1 MLEIFEWKDPDEVL
15 RSRTSSRPRVP
26 GYDITSV
33 EAKASTRQPEVSVM
47 NIPALA
53 ISSTDVRERV
63 HDGRPIRYLVP
74 EGVKSYI
81 EKAGC
86 TDDRRS
92 GRWPC
97 WRSRPSP
104 FRWSSSPRATRVA
117 PWSRRPRGPS
127 LTYVM
132 INNELGPLSAVIGT
146 AGGAAPGALVIPGE
160 ISVTIPGKGGDD
172 GRGGRPADPAGRD
185 DRRQRARLLGR
196 PLRRDRPAPA
206 VGGDRPRGGIDVAG
220 TTRTGA
226 EVVALLE
233 EPGAGRTE
241 TFRQVLDGVSAPIRT
256 GSPKTSSRRT
266 RRWMSSSPYR
276 RSSASV
282 QILSVEEVADGVF
295 TSSPS
300 AVAGSFA
307 AAFGVPEPEIV
318 PVIVLNGSGVPGV
331 GELVAEQIVPGGFR
345 IVVSENASNFD
356 HVETLVVVG
365 SADDVALGD
374 RVRDLLG
381 AGGVSV
387 SVSSGI
393 APVTI
398 VVGKDFTG

>member
-1 MLEIFEWKDPDEVL
+1 M
-15 RSRTSSRPRVP
+15 
-26 GYDITSV
+26 
-33 EAKASTRQPEVSVM
+33 
-47 NIPALA
+47 
-53 ISSTDVRERV
+53 
-63 HDGRPIRYLVP
+63 
-74 EGVKSYI
+74 
-81 EKAGC
+81 
-86 TDDRRS
+86 
-92 GRWPC
+92 
-97 WRSRPSP
+97 
-104 FRWSSSPRATRVA
+104 
-117 PWSRRPRGPS
+117 SRRVWPLAVIALIAVAAPLILVARDRASVPTEPAAPPAPS
-127 LTYVM
+127 LTYVL
-132 INNELGPLSAVIGT
+132 INNELGPLSAVVGT
-146 AGGAAPGALVIPGE
+146 SGQGAPGALVIPGE
-160 ISVTIPGKGGDD
+160 VSVTIPGQGDATMVEAADLPLRQTATTAANLLGAWVDHYVVIGRLRLSAVVDRVGGIQI
-172 GRGGRPADPAGRD
+172 GGR
-185 DRRQRARLLGR
+185 
-196 PLRRDRPAPA
+196 
-206 VGGDRPRGGIDVAG
+206 
-220 TTRTGA
+220 TRTGA
-226 EVVALLE
+226 EVVAMLE

-241 TFRQVLDGVSAPIRT
+241 AFRQVLGGVLAAEPDWQADDFFETDSAAGVDAALT
-256 GSPKTSSRRT
+256 AA
-266 RRWMSSSPYR
+266 
-276 RSSASV
+276 SSASV

-331 GELVAEQIVPGGFR
+331 GELVAEHIVPGGFR